1 MRCSHK
7 KNIEQLLNC
16 CWLYTMTMWNWEQWD
31 GLTAFLFLL
40 FPHRNHWTKLFI
52 FLDLVVRQNKG
63 LMFHVHQFPG
73 LKLNWWVLLVYLS
86 VFSVYIKSTF
96 DQKSA
101 VVKCSYIFLILL
113 LYYSGLST
121 AEVPLAMKL
130 KLRKFKMI
138 LSDFL
143 MRDGKSTATKKGRP
157 FLSDVEKQFQAK
169 KVV

>member
-1 MRCSHK
+1 M
-7 KNIEQLLNC
+7 
-16 CWLYTMTMWNWEQWD
+16 
-31 GLTAFLFLL
+31 
-40 FPHRNHWTKLFI
+40 
-52 FLDLVVRQNKG
+52 
-63 LMFHVHQFPG
+63 
-73 LKLNWWVLLVYLS
+73 
-86 VFSVYIKSTF
+86 FSVYIKSTF

-101 VVKCSYIFLILL
+101 VVKCSDIFLILL